1 MNVERAKELLPVIQ
15 AFADG
20 KKVESALICDNGEWS
35 DDIYPL
41 WSDGYIYRIKQE
53 PKYRPFKDIDECWA
67 EMQKHQPFGW
77 VENKNSHRR
86 YILTTMDPNPVYSD
100 CNVRIGETWRDLEY
114 LFEKY
119 TFADGSIFG
128 KLEE

>member
-1 MNVERAKELLPVIQ
+1 MNKERAKELLPIIQ
-15 AFADG
+15 AFAEG
-20 KKVESALICDNGEWS
+20 KEIEYRTKDEDDWS
-35 DDIYPL
+35 DIFYPT
-41 WSDGYIYRIKQE
+41 WIDDRDYRIKTG
-53 PKYRPFKDIDECWA
+53 PKYRPFKDVDECWM

-86 YILTTMDPNPVYSD
+86 YILATMDPDPAYSD

>member
-1 MNVERAKELLPVIQ
+1 MDIERAKELLPIIQ
-15 AFADG
+15 AFAEG
-20 KKVESALICDNGEWS
+20 KEIESTFFGHVEWS
-35 DDIYPL
+35 DDFYPT
-41 WSDGYIYRIKQE
+41 WADNYMYRIKQE
-53 PKYRPFKDIDECWA
+53 PKYRPFKDVDECWE

-86 YILTTMDPNPVYSD
+86 SILETMDPDPAYSD
-100 CNVRIGETWRDLEY
+100 CNVRIEETWEDLEY

-119 TFADGSIFG
+119 NFADGTPLG

>member
-15 AFADG
+15 AFAEG
-20 KKVESALICDNGEWS
+20 KKIEYRMEYEDTWSVSFYPMWADNHE
-35 DDIYPL
+35 
-41 WSDGYIYRIKQE
+41 YRIKPE
-53 PKYRPFKDIDECWA
+53 PKYRPFKDTDECWA

-100 CNVRIGETWRDLEY
+100 CNVRIGETWRGLEY

-119 TFADGSIFG
+119 TFADGTPFG
-128 KLEE
+128 KKE

>member
-1 MNVERAKELLPVIQ
+1 MNKERAKELLPVIQ

-20 KKVESALICDNGEWS
+20 KTIEYN
-35 DDIYPL
+35 Y
-41 WSDGYIYRIKQE
+41 DGNWIEYKNFNFIDKAENYRIKSE
-53 PKYRPFKDIDECWA
+53 PKYRPFKDVDECWE

-86 YILTTMDPNPVYSD
+86 YILTTMDPNPAYSD
-100 CNVRIGETWRDLEY
+100 CNVRIGETWRGLEY

-119 TFADGSIFG
+119 TFADGTPFG

>member
-20 KKVESALICDNGEWS
+20 KEIECRVKGKDVWS
-35 DDIYPL
+35 VQFYPTWIDDR
-41 WSDGYIYRIKQE
+41 DYRIKQE
-53 PKYRPFKDIDECWA
+53 PKYRPFKDVDECWE

-77 VENKNSHRR
+77 IKPNIGKEHYAITFVQHGK
-86 YILTTMDPNPVYSD
+86 YINIKINESFYTFQH
-100 CNVRIGETWRDLEY
+100 I
-114 LFEKY
+114 FEKY

-128 KLEE
+128 KSEE

>member
-1 MNVERAKELLPVIQ
+1 MNVERAKELLPIIQ
-15 AFADG
+15 AFAEG
-20 KKVESALICDNGEWS
+20 KEIESTFLGHVEWS
-35 DDIYPL
+35 DDFYPT
-41 WSDGYIYRIKQE
+41 WADNYMYRIKQE
-53 PKYRPFKDIDECWA
+53 PKYRPFKDVDECWE

-86 YILTTMDPNPVYSD
+86 YILATMDPNPAYSD

-128 KLEE
+128 KSEE

>member
-1 MNVERAKELLPVIQ
+1 MNKERAKELLPIIQ
-15 AFADG
+15 AFAEG
-20 KKVESALICDNGEWS
+20 KKIESTFLGRIGWS
-35 DDIYPL
+35 DDFYPT
-41 WSDGYIYRIKQE
+41 WADNYMYRIKSE
-53 PKYRPFKDIDECWA
+53 PKYRPFKDVDECWE
-67 EMQKHQPFGW
+67 EMHKHQPFGW

-86 YILTTMDPNPVYSD
+86 YILATMDPNPAYSD

-114 LFEKY
+114 LFENY

>member
-1 MNVERAKELLPVIQ
+1 MTREETKERIKVMQ
-15 AFADG
+15 AFVAG
-20 KKVESALICDNGEWS
+20 KDVEVLNTDKWELVSNPSWS
-35 DDIYPL
+35 PATK
-41 WSDGYIYRIKQE
+41 YRIKPE
-53 PKYRPFKDIDECWA
+53 PKRRPFNDADECWE

-86 YILTTMDPNPVYSD
+86 YILTTMDPNSVYSG
-100 CNVRIGETWRDLEY
+100 CNVRIGETWRGLEY

-119 TFADGSIFG
+119 TFADRTPFG

>member
-1 MNVERAKELLPVIQ
+1 MNKERAKNLLPIIQ
-15 AFADG
+15 AFAEG
-20 KKVESALICDNGEWS
+20 KKIESVPFGGIGWS
-35 DDIYPL
+35 DDFYPT
-41 WSDGYIYRIKQE
+41 WSDDFIYRIKSV
-53 PKYRPFKDIDECWA
+53 PKYRPFKDAEECWK

-100 CNVRIGETWRDLEY
+100 CNVRIGETWRGLEY

-119 TFADGSIFG
+119 TFADGTPFG
-128 KLEE
+128 KKE

>member
-1 MNVERAKELLPVIQ
+1 MNKEEAKKLLPIIQ
-15 AFADG
+15 AFAEG
-20 KKVESALICDNGEWS
+20 KTIQVFNLYKERWE
-35 DDIYPL
+35 DINNPS
-41 WSDGYIYRIKQE
+41 WDADRYRIKPE
-53 PKYRPFKDIDECWA
+53 PKYRPFKDVDECWE

-86 YILTTMDPNPVYSD
+86 YILTTMDPNPAYSD
-100 CNVRIGETWRDLEY
+100 CNVRIGKAWRGLEY

-128 KLEE
+128 KSEE